1 MRPKF
6 VNCCTPEQVGTKECN
21 ENDEKNPEYKRLGPL
36 VKLDVLLEF
45 EPVSCALVRLC
56 GA

>member
-1 MRPKF
+1 MRRKF
-6 VNCCTPEQVGTKECN
+6 VNCCTPEQVGTKECD

-36 VKLDVLLEF
+36 VKLDELLEF
-45 EPVSCALVRLC
+45 EPVSCALVCLC